1 MELAISEQEMDRI
14 VRHCQ
19 GAYPH
24 EGCGLLLGRAEN
36 GHKVVVDV
44 LPTGNAR
51 EAGARHNR
59 YLIPPEEIYR
69 GEMEAEARGLEV
81 IGYFHSHPDHPA
93 RPSAFD
99 RDHAWPWY
107 SYLILAVHDGRT
119 VARRSWQL
127 REDRSTFDEETIVPA
142 ENNPNERHS

>member
-1 MELAISEQEMDRI
+1 
-14 VRHCQ
+14 
-19 GAYPH
+19 
-24 EGCGLLLGRAEN
+24 
-36 GHKVVVDV
+36 
-44 LPTGNAR
+44 
-51 EAGARHNR
+51 
-59 YLIPPEEIYR
+59 
-69 GEMEAEARGLEV
+69 MEAEARGLEV

-93 RPSAFD
+93 RPSEFD